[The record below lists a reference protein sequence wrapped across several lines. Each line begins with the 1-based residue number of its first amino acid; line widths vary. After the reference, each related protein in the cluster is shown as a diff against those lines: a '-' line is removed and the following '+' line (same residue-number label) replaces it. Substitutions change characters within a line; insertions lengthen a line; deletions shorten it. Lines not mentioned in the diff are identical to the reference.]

1 MQPYSSQYGLA
12 LGRKFLQFGEL
23 GKDYIPS
30 PDAPNTYKELIHEWQ
45 RVCSRVPGEARV
57 PLRVYDGGSDTSI
70 YGSPEANYA
79 FRYFHDLVHCQ
90 LQTEFDIAGEIHTA
104 RVQEVMLGSLSAE
117 EAWVF
122 RIDTIGQS
130 LYHTMT
136 GEFVED
142 QAEFVQWVYMDVRC
156 HSPLLAEEGLNELEI
171 LTKSVMA
178 YTGHSMS
185 NTYGQ
190 GRPQATFTLPAIECY
205 TEDQRADAEDLL
217 MDNNILKTDCTIAA
231 AAFLLKEQ
239 Y

>member
-1 MQPYSSQYGLA
+1 MQPYSTQYGLV
-12 LGRKFLQFGEL
+12 LGRKFLQLGEL

-30 PDAPNTYKELIHEWQ
+30 PNAPSTFKELMQEWHT
-45 RVCSRVPGEARV
+45 CCTAGLLSGTRV

-104 RVQEVMLGSLSAE
+104 RVQEAMLGSLSAE

-122 RIDTIGQS
+122 RIDTTGQA

-142 QAEFVQWVYMDVRC
+142 QADFVQSVYEDVRMIREC
-156 HSPLLAEEGLNELEI
+156 YPHDDENELQV
-171 LTKSVMA
+171 LTRAVRLQ
-178 YTGHSMS
+178 H
-185 NTYGQ
+185 N
-190 GRPQATFTLPAIECY
+190 CY
-205 TEDQRADAEDLL
+205 WRIQ
-217 MDNNILKTDCTIAA
+217 
-231 AAFLLKEQ
+231 
-239 Y
+239 

>member
-1 MQPYSSQYGLA
+1 MQPYSTQYGLA

-30 PDAPNTYKELIHEWQ
+30 PDAPNTYKELIQEWQ

-57 PLRVYDGGSDTSI
+57 PLRVYDGGSGTSI

-104 RVQEVMLGSLSAE
+104 RVQEAMLGSLSVE

-130 LYHTMT
+130 LYHTIA
-136 GEFVED
+136 GDFVED
-142 QAEFVQWVYMDVRC
+142 QAEFVQSVYEDVRMIQEC
-156 HSPLLAEEGLNELEI
+156 YPHDDENELQV
-171 LTKSVMA
+171 LTRAVRLHDNH
-178 YTGHSMS
+178 YW
-185 NTYGQ
+185 
-190 GRPQATFTLPAIECY
+190 RIE
-205 TEDQRADAEDLL
+205 
-217 MDNNILKTDCTIAA
+217 
-231 AAFLLKEQ
+231 
-239 Y
+239 

>member
-1 MQPYSSQYGLA
+1 MKPYSAEYGLS

-30 PDAPNTYKELIHEWQ
+30 PNAPNTYKELIQEWQ

-104 RVQEVMLGSLSAE
+104 RVQEAMLGSLSVE

-136 GEFVED
+136 GNFVED
-142 QAEFVQWVYMDVRC
+142 QADFVHCVYEHVRIIRECCPRDDENELQVLTRAVRC
-156 HSPLLAEEGLNELEI
+156 YVRPYWR
-171 LTKSVMA
+171 TK
-178 YTGHSMS
+178 
-185 NTYGQ
+185 
-190 GRPQATFTLPAIECY
+190 
-205 TEDQRADAEDLL
+205 
-217 MDNNILKTDCTIAA
+217 
-231 AAFLLKEQ
+231 
-239 Y
+239 